1 MRQYE
6 LVTVLNSEEDQFKA
20 GKQAVADLLAQ
31 FKAIDVKEEDMGDRP
46 LAYPVKK
53 KMRAHYVLYRM
64 SIDPASIVALERAIM
79 LSPAILKHLV
89 VKVED

>member
-53 KMRAHYVLYRM
+53 KMRAHYVL
-64 SIDPASIVALERAIM
+64 SLIHI
-79 LSPAILKHLV
+79 
-89 VKVED
+89 